1 MKRINKLLS
10 VLITIA
16 MLFAMSISVFA
27 ADPTTGTITVSH
39 AEAGVVYSA
48 YKILDADVVFGSEE
62 NSVAYYIDS
71 TSPWYAKLSDA
82 ASPFTLTQRGTTTV
96 YDVTRKD
103 AVTDADIIAY
113 IKSVGIPDGAT
124 AAKTATAA
132 TSGNLTTAVLDE
144 LPFGYYYVDSANG
157 SVATITSATPTVT
170 VVDKSQ
176 QPTLEKTV
184 AKTSSSEYGETSTAA
199 VGDTVFFKI
208 ESYAP
213 KYSDQKKILEYKFTD
228 TLATGLSYVSGSA
241 ELYVSGSKVTENFTA
256 TQTTGNPQEITF
268 NYVLPDGYEASDL
281 RITYQATV
289 DGDAVYEN
297 DNTVEIDWKYV
308 PYENPENP
316 EETPASELTPTPT
329 PEWTDDN
336 TSTVTP
342 PPDDSTDTYVYGI
355 KLTKYADAV
364 EDGNE
369 IDGAQFELY
378 KDDGTTLI
386 PVVKISDGKYRV
398 ALTGETVADYIT
410 TKDGK
415 AEIFGLDLGT
425 YKLKETKA
433 PDTYNIV
440 EGMKEVVIAAN
451 EHTDGYVSVNIINK
465 SGSILPTT
473 GGVGTTIFFI
483 CGGILMLGAIVGFI
497 TKRRMD
503 ENKQETENS

>member
-1 MKRINKLLS
+1 MTRTKKLLS

-16 MLFAMSISVFA
+16 MIFAMSISVLA

-39 AEAGVVYSA
+39 AEAGVDYSA
-48 YKILDADVVFGSEE
+48 YKILDAEVVFGAEE
-62 NSVAYYIDS
+62 NSVAYYVDS
-71 TSPWYAKLSDA
+71 TSPWYSILIGTD
-82 ASPFTLTQRGTTTV
+82 SPFTLTQRGTSTV

-103 AVTDADIIAY
+103 SVTDADIIDF
-113 IKSVGIPDGAT
+113 IKAKGIPDGVT
-124 AAKTATAA
+124 ADKTVTAT
-132 TSGNLTTAVLDE
+132 TSGSSTTAVLSGLD
-144 LPFGYYYVDSANG
+144 FGYYYVNSANG

-184 AKTSSSEYGETSTAA
+184 AKTSSSTYGETSTAA
-199 VGDTVFFKI
+199 VGDTVYFKI
-208 ESYAP
+208 EAYAP

-228 TLATGLSYVSGSA
+228 TLDEGFTYVNGSA
-241 ELYVSGSKVTENFTA
+241 ELYVNGTKDTSANFTA
-256 TQTTGNPQEITF
+256 TQDSNNYQKIVF
-268 NYVLPDGYEASDL
+268 DYVLPDGYEASDL
-281 RITYQATV
+281 TIKYQAEV
-289 DGDAVYEN
+289 DKDAVYEN
-297 DNTVEIDWKYV
+297 VNTVEIDWKYV

-316 EETPASELTPTPT
+316 EETPASTLTPTPT

-355 KLTKYADAV
+355 KLTKYADEAV
-364 EDGNE
+364 SGNE

-378 KDDGTTLI
+378 AEDGTTLI
-386 PVVKISDGKYRV
+386 PVVKLDDGKYRV
-398 ALTGETVADYIT
+398 AISTETAADYIT

-415 AEIFGLDLGT
+415 AEIFGLDLGK

-440 EGMKEVVIAAN
+440 DAMTEVEITDSN
-451 EHTDGYVSVNIINK
+451 NTDGYVSVSIINN

-473 GGVGTTIFFI
+473 GGIGTTIFFT
-483 CGGILMLGAIVGFI
+483 CGGILMLAAIVAFI
-497 TKRRMD
+497 TKKRMD
-503 ENKQETENS
+503 ANKNEES